1 MKTFKAYVGLDVHK
15 ETITV
20 AIADGR
26 SSDVRF
32 YGTIKNTPDAVA
44 AMIKK
49 LGDRHKRLHFVYE
62 AGPCGYGLYR
72 QINAAAHVYEVVS
85 PAHTP
90 RRAGDRVKTDRRDAI
105 MLARLAR
112 AGELT
117 SVWVPDETHEAMRDL
132 IRAREVAVE
141 ARKNALAFVTAIRE
155 RRNGLRRGRTKE
167 RGGGQGVRAG
177 PGNPPRNSASGDP
190 DLRGSDR
197 GSPTTKN
204 WHAVPNPRMRNCST
218 VVIAPAP

>member
-1 MKTFKAYVGLDVHK
+1 MRQA
-15 ETITV
+15 
-20 AIADGR
+20 R
-26 SSDVRF
+26 
-32 YGTIKNTPDAVA
+32 A
-44 AMIKK
+44 AMAFTARSM
-49 LGDRHKRLHFVYE
+49 LPLMCTRLSRR
-62 AGPCGYGLYR
+62 PTR
-72 QINAAAHVYEVVS
+72 RVV
-85 PAHTP
+85 PAIGSRP
-90 RRAGDRVKTDRRDAI
+90 IG
-105 MLARLAR
+105 
-112 AGELT
+112 
-117 SVWVPDETHEAMRDL
+117 AMRSCWPGSRARENSRAFGFPTRPTRPCAIL
-132 IRAREVAVE
+132 IRAHEVAVE